1 MLGAILR
8 ASLRFSPTLELISQ
22 DSCVDS
28 RMKCQRHV
36 GPTGPKPNLTR
47 FGASRADVLWVAEHS
62 LHLPSLPLLF
72 EEILSFNI
80 LWINY
85 KKHHSTNNAKNRGK
99 CRFLR
104 LEASGSGINLTKK
117 FENNIYNKNG

>member
-1 MLGAILR
+1 M
-8 ASLRFSPTLELISQ
+8 
-22 DSCVDS
+22 
-28 RMKCQRHV
+28 
-36 GPTGPKPNLTR
+36 
-47 FGASRADVLWVAEHS
+47 
-62 LHLPSLPLLF
+62 HLPSLPLLF